1 MLWGNYSAI
10 AGAVLKSTGEKPDR
24 CGKIDGGATMGDV
37 SKATNRCSVCA
48 QPSRLN
54 CAKCKSPYCS
64 VACQTDDWKN
74 RGHKKAC
81 KRLVEAAAAK
91 GLPKPAGL
99 LLLSPW
105 CALTASSVNA
115 PRMSAALPWLKIARM
130 TAQYFPPE
138 GRTTPGPF
146 GKSYKNLVTEAE
158 CCLLYTSPSPRD

>member
-1 MLWGNYSAI
+1 
-10 AGAVLKSTGEKPDR
+10 
-24 CGKIDGGATMGDV
+24 MGDV

-91 GLPKPAGL
+91 GGGGA
-99 LLLSPW
+99 
-105 CALTASSVNA
+105 ARDEA
-115 PRMSAALPWLKIARM
+115 P
-130 TAQYFPPE
+130 TPP
-138 GRTTPGPF
+138 
-146 GKSYKNLVTEAE
+146 
-158 CCLLYTSPSPRD
+158 PSPKKKAAPPVVDGPARGRADVERAKAAATATTAATAATPDPDHWRGSTRCPVCLEALDEYGAATFLICCCKLVCSP